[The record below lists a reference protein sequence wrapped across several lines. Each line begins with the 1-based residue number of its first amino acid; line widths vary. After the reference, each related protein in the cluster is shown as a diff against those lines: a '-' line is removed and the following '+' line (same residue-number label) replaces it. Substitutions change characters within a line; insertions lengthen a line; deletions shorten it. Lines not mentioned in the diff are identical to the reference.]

1 MVMIASHKTA
11 TGCAHVNTKSYG
23 FSSANAGRCNVK
35 IGAATAGIKKLA
47 NRAMPAA
54 IDAIEDGRPTMEC
67 IQPNMNPHCGP
78 KARRKYAYSPPAS
91 GIAAPNSANE
101 SAPNIESTAPT
112 THAANTTETNR
123 PSRAI
128 SAGFRKMPV
137 PIIVPTTIAAEAH
150 GPSPRT
156 SSKRL
161 PLAAALILSPEP
173 QLPALLHYRRKLDSP
188 EHQQKTLRRRRSERT
203 KCRRRSIISTRQ

>member
-23 FSSANAGRCNVK
+23 FSPANAGRCNVK

-78 KARRKYAYSPPAS
+78 KARRRYAYSPPAS
-91 GIAAPNSANE
+91 GIAAPSSAYD
-101 SAPNIESTAPT
+101 SAPNSERIAPT
-112 THAANTTETNR
+112 IHAANTTETNR

-128 SAGFRKMPV
+128 SAGFRKIPV
-137 PIIVPTTIAAEAH
+137 PIMVPTTIAPEAQA
-150 GPSPRT
+150 PSPRT
-156 SSKRL
+156 NSNRFSAINAPPL
-161 PLAAALILSPEP
+161 PVGAQHRCAPAWQGVRP
-173 QLPALLHYRRKLDSP
+173 QALLAEP
-188 EHQQKTLRRRRSERT
+188 
-203 KCRRRSIISTRQ
+203 

>member
-23 FSSANAGRCNVK
+23 FSPANAGRCNVK

-112 THAANTTETNR
+112 T
-123 PSRAI
+123 
-128 SAGFRKMPV
+128 
-137 PIIVPTTIAAEAH
+137 IAAEAH

-173 QLPALLHYRRKLDSP
+173 QLPPLLHYRRKLDSP